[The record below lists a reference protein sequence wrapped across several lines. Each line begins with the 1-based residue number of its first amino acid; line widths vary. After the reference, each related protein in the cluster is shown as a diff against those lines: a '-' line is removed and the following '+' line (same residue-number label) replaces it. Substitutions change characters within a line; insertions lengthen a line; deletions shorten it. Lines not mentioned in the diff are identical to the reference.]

1 MVRVSKERRD
11 ECGHAVRQA
20 VASGQLPKQNTQ
32 ACVDCGNTAQDYDHR
47 WGYEVGLELAVEA
60 RCRKCHIKRHRAEGT
75 FGGYRPRPVVAI
87 ESGRIYDS
95 IFGAAQAND
104 VTRNHI
110 YSALKRGRVIAG
122 QHWMRADKKP
132 SQSVKSAGA
141 IAV

>member
-1 MVRVSKERRD
+1 MVRVSKERRG

-20 VASGQLPKQNTQ
+20 VASGQLPKQNAQ
-32 ACVDCGNTAQDYDHR
+32 ACVDCGKTAQDYDHR

-87 ESGRIYDS
+87 ESGRMYDS
-95 IFGAAQAND
+95 IFDAAQAND

-110 YSALKRGRVIAG
+110 YSALKKGRVTAG
-122 QHWMRADKKP
+122 QHWMRADAK
-132 SQSVKSAGA
+132 QSATA
-141 IAV
+141 MNALAAA